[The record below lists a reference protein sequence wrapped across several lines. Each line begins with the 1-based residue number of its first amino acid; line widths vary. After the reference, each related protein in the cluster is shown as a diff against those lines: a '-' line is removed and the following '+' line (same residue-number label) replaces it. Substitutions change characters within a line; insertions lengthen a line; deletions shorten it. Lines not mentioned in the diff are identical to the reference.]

1 MPFPLA
7 IWQGLARTDDTA
19 AALADL
25 SAALAAAASVGA
37 RLLVAPEVF
46 FPGYNSSRIA
56 ELAQPRGGYW
66 HVALSAVCKA
76 RNCGLVVGYAERD
89 GDVVYNS
96 AVAFDATGAEV
107 AHYRKTQLYGPR
119 EKAIFVPGNTL
130 CIFDAFGIKA
140 ALLICYD
147 VEFAPLMRELAGQGV
162 RLILVPTANP
172 EPNIHVSTL
181 TVPAHAINHGLTI
194 AYANY
199 AGAEGDIT
207 YCGGSTIVAP
217 DATVLAYAGPGPAL
231 ITADIAR
238 APDLALLQTQ
248 IADYRA
254 PKVT

>member
-1 MPFPLA
+1 MSFPIA
-7 IWQGLARTDDTA
+7 IWQGIARTDATP

-25 SAALAAAASVGA
+25 TAAATGAAAVGA

-46 FPGYNSSRIA
+46 FPGYNSDRIA
-56 ELAQPRGGYW
+56 ELAQPRGGDW
-66 HVALSAVCKA
+66 HHALSALC
-76 RNCGLVVGYAERD
+76 RETGCGLVVGYAERD
-89 GDVVYNS
+89 GDAVFNA

-107 AHYRKTQLYGPR
+107 THYRKTQLFGPR
-119 EKAIFVPGNTL
+119 EKAIFAPGDAL
-130 CIFDAFGIKA
+130 CTFSVEGIKA
-140 ALLICYD
+140 AILICYD
-147 VEFAPLMRELAGQGV
+147 VEFAPLIRDLAGQGV

-172 EPNIHVSTL
+172 EPNLHVSKL
-181 TVPAHAINHGLTI
+181 VVPAHAINHGLTI

-231 ITADIAR
+231 ITADIDR
-238 APDLALLQTQ
+238 APNPALIQNQL
-248 IADYRA
+248 ADYRA